1 MLYFKPR
8 AYRKQPLCLYEIG
21 VRSLMKSDNFV
32 KRYLYYGQID
42 MPRSEAVKEKR
53 PIILNDYEL
62 PRTNESQI
70 MAIETIFLNS
80 ETSELKKRVK
90 FLGSTR
96 GGHGFKPWKQPLAEI
111 IEYEKD
117 KMITLWGGADGL
129 GWDFS
134 NGGLMS
140 ETKPAIAGG
149 LAFWV
154 ELAHRACLGTRVEQA
169 YNHYILTGI
178 DNQSASVN

>member
-1 MLYFKPR
+1 
-8 AYRKQPLCLYEIG
+8 
-21 VRSLMKSDNFV
+21 MKSDNFV

-96 GGHGFKPWKQPLAEI
+96 GLHMFNKNTCWVAAAMKLDPTFLRHCIHSQNTFVLPWT
-111 IEYEKD
+111 
-117 KMITLWGGADGL
+117 M
-129 GWDFS
+129 
-134 NGGLMS
+134 M
-140 ETKPAIAGG
+140 
-149 LAFWV
+149 
-154 ELAHRACLGTRVEQA
+154 
-169 YNHYILTGI
+169 
-178 DNQSASVN
+178 